1 MRLYVMRHGPA
12 EDRAATGRDFD
23 RALTGPGREVVA
35 RAARA
40 LADDRPS
47 GGALRVLSSPYRR
60 ARETAEIVAAISP
73 AHDERNPQPPG
84 STMGLHPA
92 EPGSAPYPGAVE
104 VEIHDDLT
112 ADAPLPLDLVR
123 LLVAEGTDVLL
134 VGHQP
139 TVEELVREL
148 LGTDRSPERSPLPG
162 GFRTG
167 SILVLEQI
175 APDRWH
181 PAALLDPHQLD
192 R

>member
-1 MRLYVMRHGPA
+1 MRIYVMRHGPA

-40 LADDRPS
+40 LSDTRPVDR
-47 GGALRVLSSPYRR
+47 ALRVLSSPYRR
-60 ARETAEIVAAISP
+60 ARETAEIVAAIAP
-73 AHDERNPQPPG
+73 AHHERNPQ
-84 STMGLHPA
+84 T
-92 EPGSAPYPGAVE
+92 PGAVE